1 MNNDLHVFVRD
12 ALARGVSRED
22 LKRALRDARWGEDEI
37 EAELSAWHDA
47 GLGLPVPRRRVGSTP
62 REAFLYL
69 LMFVALYIVCY
80 HTGAVW
86 FELIGRTWP
95 DAVALSQPR
104 NGNVDLTVLRFAVAS
119 LLVAYP
125 VYLLT
130 SRLTGRAIE
139 RDPDKRNSDVRR
151 KLTYLTLFF
160 AACVLIGDFIYV
172 VLNFLSGELTI
183 RFSMKCLVVALIA
196 GWLFLHYLGGLRRD
210 EDDLPAVRRVSSPW
224 FARAGSLFVLA
235 ALVVGMWLSGAPVDA
250 RRDALDQVR
259 VRGLENVSGQIKSY
273 HADYGRL
280 PEDLALVAAAYPIDS
295 QQMVDPVTKI
305 MYRYAVLDSTS
316 YQLCATFDRAD
327 TSAVGSPGSPSFWR
341 HPAGEACFQFRV
353 PPRKH

>member
-12 ALARGVSRED
+12 ALARGVSRDD

-95 DAVALSQPR
+95 DVVAQRLPRGGELDLS
-104 NGNVDLTVLRFAVAS
+104 VLRFAVAS

-139 RDPDKRNSDVRR
+139 HDPEKRNSDVRR

-172 VLNFLSGELTI
+172 VLNFLSGELTV
-183 RFSMKCLVVALIA
+183 RFGMKCLVVALIA
-196 GWLFLHYLGGLRRD
+196 GWLFVHYLGGLRRD

-224 FARAGSLFVLA
+224 FARAGSVFVIA
-235 ALVVGMWLSGAPVDA
+235 ALAVGMWLSGAPVDA
-250 RRDALDQVR
+250 RRDALDQQR
-259 VRGLENVSGQIKSY
+259 VHDLENVAAQVKSY
-273 HADYGRL
+273 HSDHGRL
-280 PEDLALVAAAYPIDS
+280 PADLPLLVAAYPENS
-295 QQMVDPVTKI
+295 SACVDPVTKI
-305 MYRYAVLDSTS
+305 AYRYAVLDSTS
-316 YQLCATFDRAD
+316 FELCATFDRAD
-327 TSAVGSPGSPSFWR
+327 TTTQGSPGSPSFWR
-341 HPAGEACFQFRV
+341 HPAGQACFRFRV
-353 PPRKH
+353 PPPRH